1 MENVKIN
8 LPMPVQFILNKLHD
22 NGHEAYVVGGCVRD
36 SIMGIKPHDWDIC
49 TSALPEQVQEVFK
62 DFKVLLTGVQ
72 HGTVSVLLNSENDG
86 IYEITTYRI
95 DGEYK
100 DNRHPDSVQFVSDLE
115 SDLARRDFTI
125 NAMAYNEESGL
136 VDPFN
141 GIEDITT
148 NTIRCVGEANDRF
161 KEDALRIMRAVRFA
175 LRFNSDIEFQTLAA
189 MLNNKELLRKI
200 SAERICAELTK
211 IFTRP
216 LSPFNPSKYDEK
228 KTYDK
233 RVRLLLKTLF
243 QLIETFVPEIGHINY
258 RLAFYR
264 LWFANSSSCSFNM
277 AIIIQS
283 SYLTDT
289 RGICYNSPKSMQNI
303 FKILKFSNDIINN
316 ANNIV
321 SFGQRI
327 MDDFEKWAI
336 ANNDIFPTEI
346 KIQKYYA
353 RMILHNLDY
362 YTANLALDYATIL
375 LIYSNLPAVYIPTYF
390 ECIDKLRR
398 AVRVCRENGDVYDL
412 KYLAIDGNDLIM
424 LGFKGKRIGFILN
437 ELLDMVMK
445 DEVRNTRGDLIRAVN
460 DYFVGDDNDV

>member
-1 MENVKIN
+1 
-8 LPMPVQFILNKLHD
+8 MPVQFILNKLHD
-22 NGHEAYVVGGCVRD
+22 NGYDAYVVGGCVRD
-36 SIMGIKPHDWDIC
+36 SVLGIKPHDWDIC
-49 TSALPEQVQEVFK
+49 TSALPDQVQEVFK

-72 HGTVSVLLNSENDG
+72 HGTVSVLLNEDDG

-100 DNRHPDSVQFVSDLE
+100 DNRHPDSVEFVSNLE

-125 NAMAYNEESGL
+125 NAMAYNEENGL
-136 VDPFN
+136 IDPF
-141 GIEDITT
+141 GGLEDIAT
-148 NTIRCVGEANDRF
+148 NTIKCVGDPTYRF
-161 KEDALRIMRAVRFA
+161 QEDALRIMRAVRFA
-175 LRFNSDIEFQTLAA
+175 LRFNSDIEFRTLAA
-189 MLNNKELLRKI
+189 MINNKELLRNI
-200 SAERICAELTK
+200 SAERICAELTN

-216 LSPFNPSKYDEK
+216 LSPFTPTKYDEK

-233 RVRLLLKTLF
+233 SKRLLLKTLF
-243 QLIETFVPEIGHINY
+243 QLIETAVPEIGHIDY

-283 SYLTDT
+283 SSSTE
-289 RGICYNSPKSMQNI
+289 SMQNI
-303 FKILKFSNDIINN
+303 LKILKFSNDIINN

-321 SFGQRI
+321 NFGQRI

-336 ANNDIFPTEI
+336 VNNDIFPTEI

-375 LIYSNLPAVYIPTYF
+375 LIYSKLPAVYIPTYF

-398 AVRVCRENGDVYDL
+398 AVRVCKENGDVYDL

-424 LGFKGKRIGFILN
+424 LGFKGKKIGDILN

-445 DEVRNTRGDLIRAVN
+445 DEVKNTRSSLIRAVN
-460 DYFVGDDNDV
+460 DYFVGDSNYV